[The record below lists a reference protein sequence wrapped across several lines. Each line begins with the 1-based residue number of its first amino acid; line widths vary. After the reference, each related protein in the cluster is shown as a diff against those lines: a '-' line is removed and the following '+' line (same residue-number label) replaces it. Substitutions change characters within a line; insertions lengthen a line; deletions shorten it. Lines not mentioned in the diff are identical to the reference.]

1 MCKRGGRMARN
12 TFSVKKED
20 TLLSFLIQ
28 YSGLNK
34 NACKDLIGKGNVS
47 VNGEMMRKAN
57 HLLSIGDTIQIGEAK
72 ASPKQTGPFEIL
84 YEDDELI
91 AIDKP
96 SGLLSMAAG
105 SEKEKT
111 AYHLVREYLV
121 KKDRQ
126 ARVFIVHRLD
136 KDTSGVL
143 LFAKNE
149 KIKNTLQDNWNDIMK
164 VRGYIALVDGH
175 MAKESGCL
183 KHYLSE
189 SKTQHVYVSN
199 QKEGKL
205 AITNYK
211 VIKNMPDCA
220 LLEINLETG
229 RKNQIRVQMAHIGHP
244 LVGDKKYNPQPQ
256 RGRLC
261 LHAHKIVF
269 TDPRNQKEVCI
280 EAKIPQFVGKRK

>member
-1 MCKRGGRMARN
+1 MAK
-12 TFSVKKED
+12 TDFIVKKED

-34 NACKDLIGKGNVS
+34 NACKDLIGKGQVS
-47 VNGEMMRKAN
+47 VNGTMQRKAN
-57 HLLSIGDTIQIGEAK
+57 FILNENDQIHIGEVEQEKRNDA
-72 ASPKQTGPFEIL
+72 PFEIL
-84 YEDDELI
+84 YEDEDLI

-96 SGLLSMAAG
+96 SGLLSMASE

-121 KKDRQ
+121 KKDRR

-136 KDTSGVL
+136 RDTSGVL
-143 LFAKNE
+143 VFAKNE
-149 KIKNTLQDNWNDIMK
+149 EMKKLLQDNWNDLMK
-164 VRGYIALVDGH
+164 VRGYIALVDGR
-175 MAKESGCL
+175 MEKESGKL

-199 QKEGKL
+199 AKEGKL

-211 VIKNMPDCA
+211 VLKNMTDCA
-220 LLEINLETG
+220 LVELNLETG
-229 RKNQIRVQMAHIGHP
+229 RKNQIRVQMAQISHP
-244 LVGDKKYNPQPQ
+244 LVGDKKYNPNPQ

-261 LHAHKIVF
+261 LHAHQLVF
-269 TDPRNQKEVCI
+269 VHPKTQKEIKI
-280 EAKIPQFVGKRK
+280 EAKIPQFIGKKR